1 MSNMKEELSGKTL
14 GEWLKPSLL
23 QIEDAIWSFEMFAE
37 NTPPQYTNEGFRA
50 IMKLFM
56 SAMMDKIWALQEGEG
71 MEMEDRVAM
80 VEKCGQE
87 VRALVKTFTNI
98 DTQKLYEL

>member
-1 MSNMKEELSGKTL
+1 MSNITEGLNGKTL
-14 GEWLKPSLL
+14 GEWLHPSLL
-23 QIEDAIWSFEMFAE
+23 QIEDTIWSFEMFAE
-37 NTPPQYTNEGFRA
+37 NIPPQYTNEGFRA
-50 IMKLFM
+50 IMRLFM
-56 SAMMDKIWALQEGEG
+56 SAMMDKIWALQEAEG
-71 MEMEDRVAM
+71 MEMEDRAAM